1 MSFYK
6 TILSEIETLK
16 NSCRPPRPQQSLALK
31 NSNSNYGGV
40 ISKNQRLRRIAE
52 SLHSPIRRTYSAV
65 SPSNSNLIS
74 SKTTRYFNNNYSPSI
89 EYLQDLL
96 EKEQAKNE
104 TYRNDIIILNRRI
117 DELELAL
124 EEKGNYK
131 RGDNELIKENTELK
145 IFKQSV
151 FSLSRQYDE
160 INENIIVALSEI
172 NRLFQKLNEK
182 KFNMGIEL
190 KLKTL
195 NSIQSNFEN
204 VIQNLLNTMKIK
216 QDEYNLLLNEK
227 ENDVQKIMQQN
238 DLMKKKHLQSQR
250 EFFEKTAWLLK
261 RRRESYSNN
270 DDYHSNYDFFR
281 EYFRDKP
288 DNILNYKLRKSE
300 SMKNFN
306 AYYI

>member
-16 NSCRPPRPQQSLALK
+16 NSCRPPRPHQTLK
-31 NSNSNYGGV
+31 TPNSNYGGI

-52 SLHSPIRRTYSAV
+52 SLHSPIRRTYSAL
-65 SPSNSNLIS
+65 SPSNSNLIP
-74 SKTTRYFNNNYSPSI
+74 SKTARYFNNDYAPSI

-124 EEKGNYK
+124 EEKGNDK
-131 RGDNELIKENTELK
+131 IGDNELIKENTELK
-145 IFKQSV
+145 IFKESV
-151 FSLSRQYDE
+151 FSLSKQYDE
-160 INENIIVALSEI
+160 INENIIIALSEI

-182 KFNMGIEL
+182 KFNMDIEL
-190 KLKTL
+190 KSKTL
-195 NSIQSNFEN
+195 NTIQNNFEN

-227 ENDVQKIMQQN
+227 EKDVQKILLQN

-261 RRRESYSNN
+261 RRRESYYNN
-270 DDYHSNYDFFR
+270 ENNHSNYDFFR

-306 AYYI
+306 DFNI

>member
-1 MSFYK
+1 MSFYR

-16 NSCRPPRPQQSLALK
+16 NSCRPPRSQQQSLILK
-31 NSNSNYGGV
+31 NSNSNYDGV

-52 SLHSPIRRTYSAV
+52 SLHSPIRRTHSAI
-65 SPSNSNLIS
+65 SPSNSNRPS
-74 SKTTRYFNNNYSPSI
+74 SKTARYFNNNYSPSV
-89 EYLQDLL
+89 EYLQELL
-96 EKEQAKNE
+96 SKEQAKNE
-104 TYRNDIIILNRRI
+104 SYRNDIIILNRRI

-124 EEKGNYK
+124 EERGSDK

-145 IFKQSV
+145 IFKESV
-151 FSLSRQYDE
+151 FSLSKQYDE

-195 NSIQSNFEN
+195 NNIQNNFEN
-204 VIQNLLNTMKIK
+204 VIQNLLNTMKVK

-227 ENDVQKIMQQN
+227 ENDVQKIIQQN
-238 DLMKKKHLQSQR
+238 VLMKKKHLQSER

-261 RRRESYSNN
+261 RRRELYYNN
-270 DDYHSNYDFFR
+270 DDNHLNYDFFR
-281 EYFRDKP
+281 EYFKDKP
-288 DNILNYKLRKSE
+288 DNILNYKIRKSE
-300 SMKNFN
+300 SMKNL
-306 AYYI
+306 